1 MRHKRQE
8 PMWWHTW
15 VPLLLLAGLLVLIH
29 QVRLSP
35 GGYQV
40 AAFVMALLMYGFV
53 MYWLWCT
60 RRIPRH
66 EAVERAQQQERAH
79 MGRQPRREPARS
91 DCKSWDKAFIP
102 WQTNGHSTHIQ
113 RRQ

>member
-8 PMWWHTW
+8 LMWWHTW

-29 QVRLSP
+29 QARLSP
-35 GGYQV
+35 DGYQV
-40 AAFVMALLMYGFV
+40 AAFVMALLVYGFV
-53 MYWLWCT
+53 IYWLWRT
-60 RRIPRH
+60 RRISRR
-66 EAVERAQQQERAH
+66 EAVEHAQQQERAH

-91 DCKSWDKAFIP
+91 DRQIWNNTLIP
-102 WQTNGHSTHIQ
+102 WQNNGHSTHVQ

>member
-1 MRHKRQE
+1 MRHKRPA

-15 VPLLLLAGLLVLIH
+15 VPLLLLAGLLVLVH
-29 QVRLSP
+29 QARLFP

-40 AAFVMALLMYGFV
+40 AALVMALLMYGFV

-60 RRIPRH
+60 RRTSRRA
-66 EAVERAQQQERAH
+66 AVARAQQQERTH
-79 MGRQPRREPARS
+79 PGRQPRREPARS
-91 DCKSWDKAFIP
+91 DSQIWDNAFIP
-102 WQTNGHSTHIQ
+102 WQNNGHSTHVQ